1 MRARWRLVLWALSGI
16 AVVGLLVAVPGWQ
29 RARTRQHFSSFVA
42 GDPHRG
48 SELFER
54 EGCHDCHSMNG
65 RGGQVGP
72 DLSLPAATQTPD
84 DLVAEMWNHAPAMW
98 ERMEAQG
105 VTPPQLDAKDVADL
119 FAFLYVSRYTDPQGD
134 AEKGRKLFADRGC
147 VRCHNP
153 SAPGTRI
160 GPDLSTT
167 GADTPLAWAQ
177 TMWNHAPA
185 MEARMKSMG
194 LKWPQFSGPE
204 MNDLLAYVRSISS
217 GPRSEYQLL
226 AADPEHGAA
235 VFREKGCGTCH
246 GLGGEHRG
254 PGPNLGLGAT
264 TGATLVQFAGEI
276 WNHSPAMWREMQT
289 RGTQR
294 PAFQGNEMAD
304 LVAFLFSIRYF
315 EAAGSAERG
324 QAIFA
329 ARGCSRCH
337 GGDATGTDIAP
348 ALRRP
353 ERSYNSITLGTA
365 VWEHGPKMY
374 KQAKQSGVA
383 WPKLE
388 TADVADLIAF
398 LNRPAQR

>member
-1 MRARWRLVLWALSGI
+1 MY
-16 AVVGLLVAVPGWQ
+16 
-29 RARTRQHFSSFVA
+29 
-42 GDPHRG
+42 
-48 SELFER
+48 
-54 EGCHDCHSMNG
+54 G
-65 RGGQVGP
+65 RGGHVGP
-72 DLSLPAATQTPD
+72 DLSLPAATQTPN
-84 DLVAEMWNHAPAMW
+84 DLVAEMWNHSPGMW

-105 VTPPQLDAKDVADL
+105 VTPPQLDAEDVADL

-134 AEKGRKLFADRGC
+134 AEKGRKLFEDRGC
-147 VRCHNP
+147 VRCHDP
-153 SAPGTRI
+153 GAEGTRI

-194 LKWPQFSGPE
+194 LKWPQFNGRE

-217 GPRSEYQLL
+217 GSRSEYQLL
-226 AADPEHGAA
+226 AADPEHGAV

-246 GLGGEHRG
+246 GLGEEHRG
-254 PGPNLGLGAT
+254 PGPNLGAGST

-294 PAFQGNEMAD
+294 PAFEGNEMAD
-304 LVAFLFSIRYF
+304 LVAFLFSVRYF
-315 EAAGSAERG
+315 EPAGSAERG

-329 ARGCSRCH
+329 ARGCARCH
-337 GGDATGTDIAP
+337 GGDATGSDIAP

-353 ERSYNSITLGTA
+353 GRSYNSITLGTA

-374 KQAKQSGVA
+374 KQAKQSGVG
-383 WPKLE
+383 WPTLE
-388 TADVADLIAF
+388 TADVSDLIAF